1 MKRQSIQ
8 SKPEMRII
16 NVQCK
21 NSEAEMKR
29 GNAAG
34 SHAWVGSSVVVVVV
48 MDETN
53 ETYDQRR
60 YASQYALWILKNKRN
75 QTKPVVAWHRL

>member
-1 MKRQSIQ
+1 MSSAKQSGRDEKRERHRFSC
-8 SKPEMRII
+8 M
-16 NVQCK
+16 
-21 NSEAEMKR
+21 
-29 GNAAG
+29 
-34 SHAWVGSSVVVVVV
+34 GSSVVVVVVAVVAVVV

>member
-1 MKRQSIQ
+1 
-8 SKPEMRII
+8 MRI

-21 NSEAEMKR
+21 NSQAEMKR
-29 GNAAG
+29 GNATG
-34 SHAWVGSSVVVVVV
+34 SHAWVVVV

-60 YASQYALWILKNKRN
+60 YASQYALWILKTKGIKRC
-75 QTKPVVAWHRL
+75 R